1 MSSWLIKKGAYNLY
15 RVAEEKVDLIVANFA
30 KQIYKLVGV
39 RVHVAVAF
47 KTSTGRLHVVM

>member
-1 MSSWLIKKGAYNLY
+1 MADNKGAYNLG
-15 RVAEEKVDLIVANFA
+15 RIVGEKVDLIVADFA
-30 KQIYKLVGV
+30 KQIYKLAGA

>member
-1 MSSWLIKKGAYNLY
+1 MGRITEG
-15 RVAEEKVDLIVANFA
+15 KVDLIVADFV
-30 KQIYKLVGV
+30 KQIYKLVGA